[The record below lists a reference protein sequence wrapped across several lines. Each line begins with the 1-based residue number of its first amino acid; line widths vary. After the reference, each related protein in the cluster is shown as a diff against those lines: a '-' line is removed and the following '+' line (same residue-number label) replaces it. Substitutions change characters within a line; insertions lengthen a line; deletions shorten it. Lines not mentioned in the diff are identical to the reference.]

1 MVIES
6 RKDVELNAIEHSRS
20 GREAALE
27 RAQAE
32 ALRSVLASAEEDVD
46 IRQEEDETNIRIS
59 ARLITLNKGEFAA
72 LAELFRAHDKGYSAA
87 VLLPLVGELAKV
99 FRR

>member
-20 GREAALE
+20 GREAATA
-27 RAQAE
+27 RAQEA
-32 ALRSVLASAEEDVD
+32 ALRAVLASAEGDVEL
-46 IRQEEDETNIRIS
+46 RQEEWGENLRIS

-72 LAELFRAHDKGYSAA
+72 LAELLRAHDKGYSAA